1 MPRSAKLKDTAGDG
15 ATLADL
21 SKPNSTGQKLRSFLD
36 RAKSVQGE
44 IDAIMDEAKLACE
57 PHREDMKA
65 LKKEANEAGFAAKE
79 FATLVRKERL
89 EGKIERIAENLDDD
103 QKERFEDM
111 LAALG
116 ALADLPLGMAV
127 VDQHP
132 EAEARAQ

>member
-1 MPRSAKLKDTAGDG
+1 MPRSAKLKDAAGDG
-15 ATLADL
+15 AELADL

-36 RAKSVQGE
+36 RAKELQAE
-44 IDAIMDEAKLACE
+44 IDAIMDKAKLACE
-57 PHREDMKA
+57 PHREDMKE
-65 LKKEANEAGFAAKE
+65 LKTEASEAGFAAKE

-111 LAALG
+111 LSALG

-132 EAEARAQ
+132 DAGLH